1 MILAYI
7 QITIDLPYIHSLKG
21 RRRVLNSIKER
32 LKKGNLSILD
42 ISSEYAKEAAIAVA
56 LLTHNSRDLHKTIG
70 FIESILDR
78 FIGEIEYSLEYE
90 IV

>member
-21 RRRVLNSIKER
+21 RRKILNSIKER
-32 LKKGNLSILD
+32 LKKGNFSILD
-42 ISSEYAKEAAIAVA
+42 ISGEYAKEASIAVA
-56 LLTHNSRDLHKTIG
+56 LLTHNNKDLQKSLE

-78 FIGEIEYSLEYE
+78 FAGEIEYSLEYE
-90 IV
+90 VI

>member
-7 QITIDLPYIHSLKG
+7 QIRIDLPYVHSLKG

-32 LKKGNLSILD
+32 LKKGNLSIMD
-42 ISSEYAKEAAIAVA
+42 ISGEYAKEADIAIA
-56 LLTHNSRDLHKTIG
+56 LLTHNNRDLHKKIE